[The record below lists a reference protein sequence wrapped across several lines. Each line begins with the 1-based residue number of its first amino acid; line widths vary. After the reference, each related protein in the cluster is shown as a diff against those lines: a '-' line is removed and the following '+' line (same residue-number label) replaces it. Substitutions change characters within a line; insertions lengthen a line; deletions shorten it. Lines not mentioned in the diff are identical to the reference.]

1 MGMLLGLSIQDFAL
15 IKDLDITCGSGLTI
29 VSGET
34 GAGKSIFLDAISF
47 ISGQRASREL
57 VRKGQKTAR
66 VDAIFD
72 DVFHLIP
79 PELCERCGL
88 EAQDLE
94 DGQLL
99 LSRELDSNGRSTAR
113 VNGRL
118 VTITVLRELGDLLFA
133 IHAQNEQVTLFQ
145 NKRQR
150 LLLDRY
156 TGSELTMLRQ
166 EWQTLR
172 QRRITGIKQLS
183 DLGLKPEER
192 QRELEILDYQIAEIA
207 SSYENESDLIQAQE
221 RFRELAN
228 AAGIRQVLA
237 EALRVFNPD
246 EEVSV
251 LSLLNEVEALVE
263 KGARHSQRLEN
274 YSFRLTETENELRQQ
289 YYDLLSIYED
299 LNLDEAEYSALEE
312 DLKHWDQLA
321 QKYGPSW
328 QEVAVFAKS
337 AEEKADF
344 LRHSQ
349 ESFNALRASL
359 REDEHRA
366 EELAKAMHELRTRAA
381 RQLEQEIE
389 TSLHELNMPYARF
402 EIRVDQVEAG
412 DPGYWGVEGRDE
424 VEFYIS
430 TNKGEDLLPL
440 AKIASGGESSRILLA
455 IKEILARLDHIP
467 VLIFDEIDSGISGDT
482 AQLLGQKLVRLSREA
497 QVIAVTH
504 TAQIAAMADQHF
516 YLYKQVEADRTE
528 TCLEELDQAGR
539 IKELSRLLV
548 GTTTDDKVLGLAAKL
563 LGQYNQK
570 A

>member
-1 MGMLLGLSIQDFAL
+1 MLLGLSVKDFAL
-15 IKDLDITCGSGLTI
+15 IKDLDITCRSGLTI

-34 GAGKSIFLDAISF
+34 GSGKSIFLDAISF
-47 ISGQRASREL
+47 ISGQRASREF
-57 VRKGQKTAR
+57 VRKGQTTAR

-79 PELCERCGL
+79 RELCERCGL
-88 EAQDLE
+88 EEQDIE

-99 LSRELDSNGRSTAR
+99 LSRELDINGRGTAR

-118 VTITVLRELGDLLFA
+118 VTIGVLRELGDLLFA

-156 TGSELTMLRQ
+156 CGAELARLQQ
-166 EWQTLR
+166 EWQSLR
-172 QRRITGIKQLS
+172 ERRITGIRQLS

-192 QRELEILDYQIAEIA
+192 QRALDILDYQIAEIA
-207 SSYENESDLIQAQE
+207 SSFQSESDLKQAQE
-221 RFRELAN
+221 RFRELSN
-228 AAGIRQVLA
+228 AASIRQDLA
-237 EALRVFNPD
+237 EALQLLSPD
-246 EEVSV
+246 KDVSV
-251 LSLLNEVEALVE
+251 LNLLNTVENLLE
-263 KGARHSQRLEN
+263 KTSRHSQRLGDCA
-274 YSFRLTETENELRQQ
+274 FRLAETENELRKQ
-289 YYDLLSIYED
+289 YYDLLSMYED
-299 LNLDEAEYSALEE
+299 LNLDEAEYASLEE
-312 DLKHWDQLA
+312 KLSYWEQLA
-321 QKYGPSW
+321 KKYGPSW
-328 QEVAVFAKS
+328 QEVAAFAKS
-337 AEEKADF
+337 AEERADF

-349 ESFNALRASL
+349 DRFNALRASL
-359 REDEHRA
+359 REDESRA
-366 EELAKAMHELRTRAA
+366 EELARSMHELRSKAA
-381 RQLEQEIE
+381 RQLEEEIE
-389 TSLHELNMPYARF
+389 TSLHELNMAYAVF
-402 EIRVDQVEAG
+402 EIRVEQLEAG
-412 DPGYWGVEGRDE
+412 DPGYWGLEGRDA

-482 AQLLGQKLVRLSREA
+482 AQLLGQKLLRLSRDA

-516 YLYKQVEADRTE
+516 YLYKQVERDRTE
-528 TCLEELDQAGR
+528 SCLVELDHDGR
-539 IKELSRLLV
+539 IEELSRLLV
-548 GTTTDDKVLGLAAKL
+548 GSSADEKVLGLAAKL